1 MSYNLVRL
9 LHLFYLRLRLQL
21 KNLLPGAFQ
30 TKILLLLGGTKYCII
45 FSYLQ
50 QFSFFRFSARE
61 YIFGVFLTFFS
72 LIMPFF
78 LKKLSRIGD
87 FSPKF
92 AYPTPSYK
100 MPKKAPIP
108 HQILHCGTG
117 DSLTVC
123 IPYIKYRVAASYFL
137 KSLRTVVWVLE

>member
-1 MSYNLVRL
+1 MSYNLVSFTASFL
-9 LHLFYLRLRLQL
+9 LEA
-21 KNLLPGAFQ
+21 AFPAKKSTSSQ
-30 TKILLLLGGTKYCII
+30 FQAEILLLLGGTKYCII

-87 FSPKF
+87 FSQKF

-100 MPKKAPIP
+100 MAKKTPIP
-108 HQILHCGTG
+108 QQILHCGTG
-117 DSLTVC
+117 DSLFT
-123 IPYIKYRVAASYFL
+123 RVAQ
-137 KSLRTVVWVLE
+137 